1 MTLLEVDSVDAYY
14 GQSRAIEDISFT
26 VDQGDILAMF
36 GRNGAGKTT
45 TLRSIVGVL
54 HPREGTVRFKNRDV
68 TRLQK
73 FERVQMGMGYVP
85 EDRQVWSN
93 LTVAENLAVPAGRG
107 GSRTAEDVYELFP
120 TLDELR
126 GARAGTLS
134 GGEQQMLAMGRGLLG
149 GTELLLLDEPTE
161 GLAPKIVADVRE
173 AITRLAD
180 ELTIVLVEQ
189 NLELALSVADHV
201 VVLANGELVHAG
213 DADQLSADDEVLR
226 EHVSI

>member
-1 MTLLEVDSVDAYY
+1 MTLLQLDSIDSYY

-26 VDQGDILAMF
+26 VEQGDVLVMF

-54 HPREGTVRFKNRDV
+54 QPREGVVRFKNRNV
-68 TRLQK
+68 TGLPK
-73 FERVQMGMGYVP
+73 FERVRMGMGYVP

-107 GSRTAEDVYELFP
+107 GSRTPEDAYKLFP

-126 GARAGTLS
+126 EARAGTLS
-134 GGEQQMLAMGRGLLG
+134 GGEQQMLAMARGLLG

-189 NLELALSVADHV
+189 NLDLALSVADHV
-201 VVLANGELVHAG
+201 VVLSNGELVHAA
-213 DADQLSADDEVLR
+213 DAEELSADSEVLR

>member
-1 MTLLEVDSVDAYY
+1 MTLLELDSVDSYY

-26 VDQGDILAMF
+26 VEQGDVLAMF

-54 HPREGTVRFKNRDV
+54 QPREGTVRFKDRDV
-68 TRLQK
+68 TGLPK
-73 FERVQMGMGYVP
+73 FERVRMGMGYVP

-107 GSRTAEDVYELFP
+107 GSRTPEDAYELFP
-120 TLDELR
+120 TLNELR

-134 GGEQQMLAMGRGLLG
+134 GGEQQMLAMARGLLG

-189 NLELALSVADHV
+189 NLDLALSVADHV
-201 VVLANGELVHAG
+201 VVLSNGELVHAA
-213 DADQLSADDEVLR
+213 DAEGLSADDEVLR

>member
-1 MTLLEVDSVDAYY
+1 MSLLELDGVDAYY
-14 GQSRAIEDISFT
+14 DQSRAIESITFDVS
-26 VDQGDILAMF
+26 QGEVLAMF

-54 HPREGTVRFKNRDV
+54 HPRDGTVQFKGEDV
-68 TRLQK
+68 TRTPK
-73 FERVQMGMGYVP
+73 FERVRMGLGYVP

-93 LTVAENLAVPAGRG
+93 LTVHENLSVPAGSG
-107 GSRTAEDVYELFP
+107 GDRTIEDVYELFP
-120 TLDELR
+120 TLDELQA
-126 GARAGTLS
+126 ARAGTLS

-180 ELTIVLVEQ
+180 ELTVVLVEQ
-189 NLELALSVADHV
+189 NIDLALSVADRV
-201 VVLANGELVHAG
+201 VILANGELVHRT
-213 DADQLSADDEVLR
+213 DANELSADDEVLSQ
-226 EHVSI
+226 HVSI

>member
-1 MTLLEVDSVDAYY
+1 MSLLKLDGVDAYY
-14 GQSRAIEDISFT
+14 DQSRAIEDISFD
-26 VDQGDILAMF
+26 VDQGEVLAMF

-54 HPREGTVRFKNRDV
+54 HPRDGTVRFKSEDV
-68 TRLQK
+68 TRTEK
-73 FERVQMGMGYVP
+73 FERVQMGIGYVP

-93 LTVAENLAVPAGRG
+93 LTVNENLSVPAGRG
-107 GSRTAEDVYELFP
+107 GERTIEEVYDLFP
-120 TLDELR
+120 ALGELR

-180 ELTIVLVEQ
+180 ELTVVLVEQ
-189 NLELALSVADHV
+189 NIDLALSVADRV
-201 VVLANGELVHAG
+201 VVLANGELVHRS
-213 DADQLSADDEVLR
+213 DADDLSADDAVLR
-226 EHVSI
+226 QHVSI